1 MPPIRITSEIGTLQS
16 VLVHTPGL
24 ELEAVTPANKEDYLY
39 DDLIGLEVSAREHAR
54 LKAVLQRFATVYEVS
69 DLLAEVLEERPARE
83 HLIAR
88 TLDVVPSE
96 PLGQQLA
103 ALPPR
108 DIVKMLIEGTEE
120 EPGPIAR
127 ALNETGFVLPPLPNL
142 FFPRDIG
149 MVIGSHA
156 VVGSMRYRIRWTE
169 ELLIKTLFAF
179 HPALAN
185 SGILYD
191 GAEERRDNYTLE
203 GGDVHV
209 LRDDLLL
216 VGFSERSSPGALDQL
231 SDLAFERAGVHDVIV
246 VVMPG
251 NPTAIHLDMLFTQID
266 RELCL
271 IYPPSFIGPERL
283 TILHRKKAETGVRE
297 QPDLFTALS
306 QVGLP
311 LEPVLAGGAQRL
323 SQEREQWASGCNALA
338 LAPGVIVTYARN
350 GKTLQQL
357 EQAGFAIV
365 PSSQF
370 LDAAEPPNR
379 PGAPL
384 PNRRTAITIEGGE
397 LVRGGGGARCMTL
410 PILRGE
416 P

>member
-1 MPPIRITSEIGTLQS
+1 MPSIRVTSEIGPLQA
-16 VLVHTPGL
+16 VLVHTPGR

-96 PLGQQLA
+96 PLAQQLA
-103 ALPPR
+103 ELPPR
-108 DIVKMLIEGTEE
+108 AIVKMLIEGTEE
-120 EPGPIAR
+120 EPGPIAG
-127 ALNETGFVLPPLPNL
+127 ALNETGFVFPPLPNL

-185 SGILYD
+185 RGILYD

-216 VGFSERSSPGALDQL
+216 VGFSERSSPGALDLL
-231 SDLAFERAGVHDVIV
+231 SDLAFAQAGVRDVIV
-246 VVMPG
+246 VIMPS

-271 IYPPSFIGPERL
+271 IYPPSFIGPERM
-283 TILHRKKAETGVRE
+283 TILHRTKGQAEVRE
-297 QPDLFTALS
+297 SHDLFTALNE
-306 QVGLP
+306 VGLP
-311 LEPVLAGGAQRL
+311 LAPVHAGGTRRL

-350 GKTLQQL
+350 EETLRQL
-357 EQAGFAIV
+357 EQSNFAIL
-365 PSSQF
+365 PSADF
-370 LDAAEPPNR
+370 LNGASALPPD
-379 PGAPL
+379 
-384 PNRRTAITIEGGE
+384 RRTAITLEGGE

-410 PILRGE
+410 PVLRGE